1 MMENDGERVL
11 DFTTIAKLK
20 EVEQGLKKEIEQR
33 HKELVDIM
41 NTRDEYI
48 VHLLRILL
56 SKVDAMDS
64 SSEKIARTVT
74 HAIVETSKKKKGLFK
89 VKRSTSWDR
98 LLKSI

>member
-20 EVEQGLKKEIEQR
+20 EVEQDLKKEIEQR

-64 SSEKIARTVT
+64 SSEKIARTVSRNSGN
-74 HAIVETSKKKKGLFK
+74 EQKKKGL
-89 VKRSTSWDR
+89 VQS
-98 LLKSI
+98 